1 MGEGYFR
8 EIVESLGAAVLIVD
22 AATETIVD
30 SNPGAAA
37 LLGSPRER
45 IAGHPCRALLCN
57 VGESGTPPCR
67 DPGRGGTTETVLV
80 RGSGERIPVQMSVTP
95 FVFEGKDFR
104 IHCCVDIADK
114 LEAEEA
120 LARANEQ
127 LKFWLLE
134 GEIRNRE
141 ITLLN
146 EMLEALQ
153 SKRGLDEALRQLE
166 KTIPALFP
174 GSAGSIGL
182 VRGDG
187 GTARTVSTWGGAHPA
202 EFPPENCTA
211 LLREEPYMAGEGM
224 AGAGCPQAAS
234 RNAALS
240 ICVPMRPHDEPF
252 GVIHLAFPP
261 EAVRD
266 LRETGRSPE
275 ALRRL
280 AVAAAGQIGLALCS
294 IRLREKLRLQAI
306 RDPLTG
312 IFNRRYME
320 ETLRREIHR
329 SRRNK
334 RMIGVIAA
342 HIDRFP
348 EFNERHGRVVGDA
361 VLKGVGK
368 FLASRVRGGDI
379 PCRYGSEEF
388 ALVLTDAA
396 PEATVKR
403 AEQIRREADRVA
415 LNYRGKPVPPVT
427 LSFGVAVYPRNGET
441 AEDLLRAADAA
452 LRESREEG
460 RCRVVVAPPAAGA

>member
-22 AATETIVD
+22 TATRTIVD
-30 SNPGAAA
+30 SNPNAAA

-45 IAGHPCRALLCN
+45 IAGRSCSGLLCN
-57 VGESGTPPCR
+57 VGESRTPPCR
-67 DPGRGGTTETVLV
+67 DPGCGGTTEIVLV

-95 FVFEGKDFR
+95 FAFEGKDYR

-114 LEAEEA
+114 FEAEEA

-127 LKFWLLE
+127 LKFWLLQ

-146 EMLEALQ
+146 ELLEALQ
-153 SKRGLDEALRQLE
+153 SKRSLDEALRELE
-166 KTIPALFP
+166 RAIPALFP
-174 GSAGSIGL
+174 GGAGSLGL
-182 VRGDG
+182 VRSDG
-187 GTARTVSTWGGAHPA
+187 GTVRTVSAWGGAPRA
-202 EFPPENCTA
+202 EFPPESCKA
-211 LLREEPYMAGEGM
+211 LLLEEPYMAGEGS
-224 AGAGCPQAAS
+224 ADAGCPQSAS
-234 RNAALS
+234 RNPALS
-240 ICVPMRPHDEPF
+240 ICVPLRPHDEPF

-261 EAVRD
+261 GAVRD

-280 AVAAAGQIGLALCS
+280 AVAVAGQVGLALCS

-320 ETLRREIHR
+320 ETLRREICR
-329 SRRNK
+329 SRRNGNA
-334 RMIGVIAA
+334 IGIIAA
-342 HIDRFP
+342 HVDGFP
-348 EFNERHGRVVGDA
+348 ELSERHGRAAGDA
-361 VLKGVGK
+361 VLKGLGK
-368 FLASRVRGGDI
+368 FLASRVRGSDI
-379 PCRYGSEEF
+379 PCRYGGEEF

-403 AEQIRREADRVA
+403 AEQIRHEAGRVA
-415 LNYRGKPVPPVT
+415 LSFRGKPIPPVT

-441 AEDLLRAADAA
+441 AEDILRAADSA
-452 LRESREEG
+452 LRASREEG
-460 RCRVVVAPPAAGA
+460 GIRIVVASPSAGA